1 MSVTPNWRRCAQ
13 ITIPTAS
20 VPGDQTDFPVKLAW
34 NGTNGNVL
42 AEVYNV
48 GVTSPK
54 STGADIRFTSD
65 SAGITELPFQIV
77 TFSSNATVANAR
89 VLIWVKLSSV
99 SSATPTSFYMWWNNP
114 DAVAYAATDT
124 YGRNNVWTNGFAGVF
139 HLDESSGTTATNSVG
154 SNDGTYT
161 GTTFPNSVDTTY
173 GYMQNFVNA
182 NGDYVAL
189 TGTSP
194 WQITANLTMSAIVS
208 VTSWTAA
215 WQAII
220 AKGDSTYRLSRNNV
234 NNYGSFDKNAG
245 VDSVN
250 STTIDTGLH
259 HVVATFDSSVGMYDY
274 VDGSAGTSF
283 NSDTTAI
290 VSNTDVL
297 CIGRN
302 VAYTTR
308 DWNGY
313 IGEVKI
319 SNVTRSSTWVTTEYN
334 TTINFA
340 SFATST
346 IVTLSASIAA
356 ELVGWW
362 MFEEGSGTTAV
373 DSSYKLN
380 HGTASGA
387 PAYTVGRLGPYAL
400 NLVGASSQYVT
411 LPSGF
416 ATLLTTTTN
425 FTFAGWVYNNSSGT
439 WTRIFDFGTGT
450 TVYMFLTVNSN
461 TGVPRFA
468 ITTSSSGGEQGVS
481 GTASFPAGW
490 NHIAVTLLGATATLY
505 INGSS
510 VATNTGMSLTPAS
523 LGTTT
528 QNYFGKSQWADPYLN
543 AYIDDFRFYNRALT
557 TVDITL
563 LYNYPGMADISSN
576 IAMWWKF
583 DEAVSGVIGANAVID
598 ASGNANAGTGYTSP
612 TWGTGKIDKGCLSL
626 VSASGQYVSC
636 SSLVNGPNTQAAQTF
651 SAWVYCTSIGSQM
664 DIVSDSN
671 YSSGNQ
677 LRLTTTGY
685 LEVSKWGG
693 GVVCTATTLPLST
706 TTWYH
711 VAWAYDGSGN
721 SMLYV
726 NGVSCTLTGVTTP
739 QSGIPTVMTA
749 GSYGGPGIAGEY
761 FDGKIDDARI
771 YNRCLNFN
779 DILQLYSYR
788 GNTAGFFAVSR

>member
-42 AEVYNV
+42 AEVYNA

-65 SAGITELPFQIV
+65 SAGVTELPFQIV

-99 SSATPTSFYMWWNNP
+99 SSASPTSFYMWWNNP
-114 DAVAYAATDT
+114 DAVAYAVTDT

-161 GTTFPNSVDTTY
+161 GTTFPNRVDTTY
-173 GYMQNFVNA
+173 GYMQSFVNA
-182 NGDYVAL
+182 NGNYVAL
-189 TGTSP
+189 TGVAP
-194 WQITANLTMSAIVS
+194 WNITGNLTISAV
-208 VTSWTAA
+208 VTVASFTVA

-220 AKGDSTYRLSRNNV
+220 AKGDSTYRMSRESS
-234 NNYGSFDKNAG
+234 NNYACFAKNAG
-245 VDSVN
+245 IEGTNTSAIDS
-250 STTIDTGLH
+250 GFH
-259 HVVATFDSSVGMYDY
+259 HVAGTFNSSVGMYGY
-274 VDGSAGTSF
+274 TDGAAGSL
-283 NSDTTAI
+283 NADLTAI
-290 VSNTDVL
+290 NSTADVL

-302 VAYTTR
+302 TAYITR

-319 SNVTRSSTWVTTEYN
+319 STVARSASWNTTEYN

-340 SFATST
+340 SFASST
-346 IVTLSASIAA
+346 TVTLSASVTA

-362 MFEEGSGTTAV
+362 MFEEGSGTSTI

-380 HGTASGA
+380 HGTSSGA
-387 PAYTVGRLGPYAL
+387 PAYVAGRLGPYAL

-416 ATLLTTTTN
+416 ATLLAATTS

-439 WTRIFDFGTGT
+439 WARIFDFGTGT

-528 QNYFGKSQWADPYLN
+528 QNYFGKSQWADPYIN

-557 TVDITL
+557 TDDITL

-583 DEAVSGVIGANAVID
+583 DEAVSGVIGANAALD
-598 ASGNANAGTGYTSP
+598 ASGNANAGTGHGSA
-612 TWGTGKIDKGCLSL
+612 TWGTGKIGNGCVALA
-626 VSASGQYVSC
+626 SASSQFVTC
-636 SSLVNGPNTQAAQTF
+636 STLINGPNTQAAQTF
-651 SAWVYCTSIGSQM
+651 SAWVYCASIGAQM
-664 DIVSDSN
+664 DIVSDGN

-677 LRLTTTGY
+677 FRLTTSGY

-693 GVVCTATTLPLST
+693 GVVCTATTLPLSI

-711 VAWAYDGSGN
+711 VAWTYDGSGN

-726 NGVSCTLTGVTTP
+726 NGVPCTLTGVTTP
-739 QSGIPTVMTA
+739 QSGTPTDMTA
-749 GSYGGPGIAGEY
+749 GSYGGAAISGEY
-761 FDGKIDDARI
+761 FNGYIDDVRI

-779 DILQLYSYR
+779 DILHIYSYR
-788 GNTAGFFAVSR
+788 GNTSGFFAGSR